1 MKRNNKKMDA
11 RRRMPVSVLAGLSRT
26 LLGLVFIFS
35 GVVKAIDPLGT
46 VYKIE
51 DYLKAFGGFF
61 TELLPMAEVAA
72 WALILLELLLGACMV
87 LNIRTQW
94 TSWVSFFFY
103 LAMTPLT
110 LYIALTN
117 PVSDCGCFGDAVV
130 LTNWQTFSKNVVLIV
145 LAIILVACRKYTRQL
160 WSNWMEILLTVLT
173 IAAAI
178 TFMVW
183 TRLHLPLTDFR
194 PYKIGNHLPTLM
206 EYPEDAE
213 PDVYEYSFVY
223 EKDGVEHTFTLENYP
238 KGDST
243 WTFVRTNSRLIKKG
257 YEPPIHDFEIINAE
271 GEDLTWD
278 ILESEES
285 ITLVVMYDLK
295 KADKKQMAKVEALAS
310 NLITSSPD
318 NLITSSPDSLITS
331 SPDSLIT
338 SLPDSLITSSPDSLI
353 ASSPDNLIASSPNF
367 YILTGSG
374 TDDIIN
380 FCLEYPALSDYICTC
395 DPVTLKTIVRANPGA
410 IVLQN
415 GIVIDKYNLRNRPQ

>member
-1 MKRNNKKMDA
+1 MKRNNPA
-11 RRRMPVSVLAGLSRT
+11 FRLSPYRLIASISRT

-72 WALILLELLLGACMV
+72 WALIILELLLGVCMV

-94 TSWVSFFFY
+94 TAWVSLLFY
-103 LAMTPLT
+103 LVMTPLT

-130 LTNWQTFSKNVVLIV
+130 LTNWQTFWKNVVLII
-145 LAIILVACRKYTRQL
+145 LAIILVACRKHTRQL
-160 WSNWMEILLTVLT
+160 WSNWMEVVLAVLT
-173 IAAAI
+173 IVAAVA
-178 TFMVW
+178 FMTW
-183 TRLHLPLTDFR
+183 TRLHLPLKDFR
-194 PYKIGNHLPTLM
+194 PYKVGNHLPTLM
-206 EYPEDAE
+206 EYPDDAE

-223 EKDGVEHTFTLENYP
+223 EKDGVEQTFTLENYP

-243 WTFVRTNSRLIKKG
+243 WTFVRSNSKLIKKG

-278 ILESEES
+278 ILESEEPV
-285 ITLVVMYDLK
+285 TLVVMYDLK
-295 KADKKQMAKVEALAS
+295 KADKSQMAKVEALLGDEAIG
-310 NLITSSPD
+310 LLGD
-318 NLITSSPDSLITS
+318 ED
-331 SPDSLIT
+331 DE
-338 SLPDSLITSSPDSLI
+338 
-353 ASSPDNLIASSPNF
+353 AKG

-380 FCLEYPALSDYICTC
+380 FCLEYPALSDCICTC

-410 IVLQN
+410 IVVQN
-415 GIVIDKYNLRNRPQ
+415 GTVIDKYNLRDRD

>member
-1 MKRNNKKMDA
+1 MKRNNPA
-11 RRRMPVSVLAGLSRT
+11 SRLSPYRLIASISRT

-35 GVVKAIDPLGT
+35 GAVKAIDPLGT

-61 TELLPMAEVAA
+61 TELLPLAEVAA
-72 WALILLELLLGACMV
+72 WALIILELLLGVCMV

-94 TSWVSFFFY
+94 TAWVSLLFY
-103 LAMTPLT
+103 LVMTPLT

-130 LTNWQTFSKNVVLIV
+130 LTNWQTFWKNVVLIT
-145 LAIILVACRKYTRQL
+145 LAIILVALRKHTRQL
-160 WSNWMEILLTVLT
+160 WSNWMEVVLATLT
-173 IAAAI
+173 IIAAI
-178 TFMVW
+178 AFMTW
-183 TRLHLPLTDFR
+183 TRLHLPVKDFR

-223 EKDGVEHTFTLENYP
+223 EKDGVEQTFTLENYP

-243 WTFVRTNSRLIKKG
+243 WTFVRSNSKLIKKG

-278 ILESEES
+278 ILESEEP
-285 ITLVVMYDLK
+285 ITLVVMYDLN
-295 KADKKQMAKVEALAS
+295 KADKKQMKKVEAILGDEAMRQEG
-310 NLITSSPD
+310 D
-318 NLITSSPDSLITS
+318 E
-331 SPDSLIT
+331 
-338 SLPDSLITSSPDSLI
+338 
-353 ASSPDNLIASSPNF
+353 AGV

-374 TDDIIN
+374 TDEIIN
-380 FCLEYPALSDYICTC
+380 FSLEYPALSDCICTC

-410 IVLQN
+410 IVVQN
-415 GIVIDKYNLRNRPQ
+415 GIVIDKYNLRDRD

>member
-1 MKRNNKKMDA
+1 MKRNNPA
-11 RRRMPVSVLAGLSRT
+11 FRLIASISRI

-72 WALILLELLLGACMV
+72 WALIILELLLGVCMV

-94 TSWVSFFFY
+94 TAWVSLLFY
-103 LAMTPLT
+103 LVMTPLT

-130 LTNWQTFSKNVVLIV
+130 LTNWQTFWKNVVLII
-145 LAIILVACRKYTRQL
+145 LAIVLVACRKHTRQL
-160 WSNWMEILLTVLT
+160 WSNWMELVLTVLT
-173 IAAAI
+173 IVAAVA
-178 TFMVW
+178 FMTW
-183 TRLHLPLTDFR
+183 TRLHLPLKDFR
-194 PYKIGNHLPTLM
+194 PYKVGNHLPTLM
-206 EYPEDAE
+206 EYPDDAE

-223 EKDGVEHTFTLENYP
+223 EKDGVEQTFTLENYP

-243 WTFVRTNSRLIKKG
+243 WTFVRSNSKLIKKG

-278 ILESEES
+278 ILESEEPV
-285 ITLVVMYDLK
+285 TLVVMYDLK
-295 KADKKQMAKVEALAS
+295 KADKKQMAKVVNLLGDEAMRQEGDEAGV
-310 NLITSSPD
+310 
-318 NLITSSPDSLITS
+318 
-331 SPDSLIT
+331 
-338 SLPDSLITSSPDSLI
+338 
-353 ASSPDNLIASSPNF
+353 

-410 IVLQN
+410 IVVQN
-415 GIVIDKYNLRNRPQ
+415 GTVIDKYNLRNR